1 MRKYKFN
8 RIKKKN
14 PESRIWK
21 RTWEHQKSRD
31 NLAKA
36 LKKWDENA
44 EKSARIDFLVEK
56 VVSKEVT
63 SDLSKELLNKSEK
76 EFIISLPKEDLD
88 KFVWLLFDKLMK
100 FVDSIYE
107 SAHRDAEELNERD
120 VKWFL
125 AINKVFDFIKENR
138 KDVRIKRYYF
148 GPKFQIGKYRG
159 FDPEWIYY
167 DE

>member
-1 MRKYKFN
+1 
-8 RIKKKN
+8 
-14 PESRIWK
+14 
-21 RTWEHQKSRD
+21 
-31 NLAKA
+31 
-36 LKKWDENA
+36 
-44 EKSARIDFLVEK
+44 
-56 VVSKEVT
+56 
-63 SDLSKELLNKSEK
+63 LNKSEK

-138 KDVRIKRYYF
+138 KDVRIKRYCF
-148 GPKFQIGKYRG
+148 SSKFQIGEYRRLG
-159 FDPEWIYY
+159 LGGVYY

>member
-8 RIKKKN
+8 RIKKNN

-44 EKSARIDFLVEK
+44 EKSARMDYLVEK

-100 FVDSIYE
+100 FVDSIYD
-107 SAHRDAEELNERD
+107 SASLDAEELNERD

-148 GPKFQIGKYRG
+148 PSTIQIGEYRRFG
-159 FDPEWIYY
+159 LGGVYY

>member
-1 MRKYKFN
+1 MDY
-8 RIKKKN
+8 
-14 PESRIWK
+14 
-21 RTWEHQKSRD
+21 
-31 NLAKA
+31 
-36 LKKWDENA
+36 
-44 EKSARIDFLVEK
+44 LVEK

-107 SAHRDAEELNERD
+107 SAHRDAEELDEGD

-148 GPKFQIGKYRG
+148 RRNIQIGKYRTISQ
-159 FDPEWIYY
+159 PAWIYY
-167 DE
+167 DD